1 MKPAV
6 WALLAAG
13 LLTVACDD
21 DAPFFVDTLI
31 LTDTIDPI
39 GPYTVTTVV
48 RDNRGV
54 TGVQLD
60 YQIGLAAAPIAVDCE
75 RSGSTDAWSCL
86 IPGPRRTTRIY
97 YALTA
102 HDSAGKS
109 ARDPALAP
117 DSYSFA
123 VTPRELPP
131 IEVDGGTSDLGR
143 RDTGAS
149 EDRATEDRPSEDR
162 PSEDHTAGDRSGEDG
177 GGEDHGLEDR
187 PAVDQGVA
195 EDRPST
201 DA

>member
-1 MKPAV
+1 MRPAV
-6 WALLAAG
+6 WALLAAS
-13 LLTVACDD
+13 LLGVACDD
-21 DAPFFVDTLI
+21 EAPFFIDTLI

-48 RDNRGV
+48 RDNRSV

-60 YQIGLAAAPIAVDCE
+60 YQIGLAAAAITVDCE
-75 RSGSTDAWSCL
+75 RSGASDAWSCL
-86 IPGPRRTTRIY
+86 IPGPRRATRIY

-102 HDSAGKS
+102 RDSAGKT
-109 ARDPALAP
+109 ARDPAIAP

-131 IEVDGGTSDLGR
+131 IEVDGGTSDRGR
-143 RDTGAS
+143 RDG
-149 EDRATEDRPSEDR
+149 ATEDRTAEDR
-162 PSEDHTAGDRSGEDG
+162 SAEDRSAEDRSGDDRGAEDSS
-177 GGEDHGLEDR
+177 GEDRALEDR